1 MALRI
6 RSGLGDDGI
15 STPIGTWLGWAAPP
29 SPLDTSSIQVSMP
42 MVSSDQALSALNQT
56 PGSQESNPGGNA
68 LEQTINTDL
77 AQFISP
83 PGTYPT
89 PSSGSGS
96 PAATGTPAATGIPTW
111 TLWLGLIGVVF
122 IGISFA
128 KR

>member
-1 MALRI
+1 
-6 RSGLGDDGI
+6 
-15 STPIGTWLGWAAPP
+15 
-29 SPLDTSSIQVSMP
+29 MP

-96 PAATGTPAATGIPTW
+96 PAATGIPTW
-111 TLWLGLIGVVF
+111 ALWLGLIGVVF